1 MTGAL
6 DQLIHTTRTCAGQ
19 SGKGAAVHT
28 PGEIRGQAALWPGT
42 ARLMSRNLSA
52 VVHSMHYEAPPS
64 GRMAARGIVLSGAS
78 SSHHVGMSLEPFL
91 RKRLQVEARAVAS
104 TDIVLDPSVT
114 CLRDHPYLVVLFARS
129 GDSPESLGTIDSVRA
144 VCPDARFLAITCNEH
159 GGLATA
165 ARDGEFDGT
174 VSAVVLD
181 ERTNDKGLAM
191 TSSFTNM
198 VVAGQALGFAEDIHA
213 YLSNIDLLA
222 AAGERAVTEL
232 AGSVK
237 DIADRPFERALFL
250 GSGALYGVAR
260 ESALKLQ
267 EMTDGVVVTQSET
280 FLGVRHG
287 PEAVVNE
294 ETLVVCFVSGD
305 EHRRRY
311 ELDLMNEVHAKQ
323 PQALKLAVAPKAPRD
338 LADVVDVC
346 IELAPTG
353 PFVHDDLRPPVDA
366 VIGQLI
372 ALFKSVNLGMEPD
385 NPSKRGMISRVVEGV
400 TYYPPAGRNSRYACT

>member
-6 DQLIHTTRTCAGQ
+6 DQLIHTVQTSVGRG
-19 SGKGAAVHT
+19 GKGAPMHT
-28 PGEIRGQAALWPGT
+28 PGEIRRQAELWPGT
-42 ARLMSRNLSA
+42 ARLMAQNLPM
-52 VVHSMHYEAPPS
+52 VVHSMHHEAPS
-64 GRMAARGIVLSGAS
+64 GGGTAARSIVLSGAG

-91 RKRLQVEARAVAS
+91 RRRLQVEARAVAS

-129 GDSPESLGTIDSVRA
+129 GDSPESLGTIDAVRS

-159 GGLATA
+159 GGLATT
-165 ARDGEFDGT
+165 ARDGAFDGA

-181 ERTNDKGLAM
+181 KRTNDKGLAM

-198 VVAGQALGFAEDIHA
+198 VVAGQALGFADDIDA
-213 YLSNIDLLA
+213 YLATVDLLA
-222 AAGERAVTEL
+222 SAGERAVTEL

-237 DIADRPFERALFL
+237 DIADQPFERALFL

-287 PEAVVNE
+287 PEAVINE
-294 ETLVVCFVSGD
+294 ETLVVYFISGD

-323 PQALKLAVAPKAPRD
+323 PRALKLAVAPKAPQG
-338 LADVVDVC
+338 LVDVVDVC

-372 ALFKSVNLGMEPD
+372 ALFKSVSLGMEPD

-400 TYYPPAGRNSRYACT
+400 TYYPPSSVVETLS

>member
-1 MTGAL
+1 MMTGAL
-6 DQLIHTTRTCAGQ
+6 DQLIHTTQTSAGQ
-19 SGKGAAVHT
+19 SGKGSAVHT
-28 PGEIRGQAALWPGT
+28 PGEIRGQAELWPDT
-42 ARLMSRNLSA
+42 ARLMARNLPV
-52 VVHSMHYEAPPS
+52 VVHSMHQEATSS
-64 GRMAARGIVLSGAS
+64 GRTAACGIMLSGAG

-114 CLRDHPYLVVLFARS
+114 CLRDYPYLVVLFARS

-159 GGLATA
+159 GGLAIA
-165 ARDGEFDGT
+165 ARDGAFDGT

-198 VVAGQALGFAEDIHA
+198 VVAGQALGFAEDTHA
-213 YLSNIDLLA
+213 YISNVDLLA
-222 AAGERAVTEL
+222 AAGERVVTEL

-237 DIADRPFERALFL
+237 DIAERPFERALFL

-323 PQALKLAVAPKAPRD
+323 PRALKLAVAPRAPRD
-338 LADVVDVC
+338 LVGIVDVC
-346 IELAPTG
+346 VELAPIG

-372 ALFKSVNLGMEPD
+372 ALFKSVSLGMEPD

-400 TYYPPAGRNSRYACT
+400 TYYPLSDN